1 MESTFI
7 CFLGLSVAEG
17 CAGSGELLPGLNS
30 GDEDSGSGVGME
42 PCIEDDT

>member
-17 CAGSGELLPGLNS
+17 CAELLPGLDS